1 MHLSNFM
8 KKNISTLLISF
19 CMFFAM
25 AQSTPWQAYGPV
37 KFPVNTVGQ
46 INGMGRS
53 TQLKFHPSNPAIMYS
68 TSASGG
74 LWISR
79 DTGHN
84 WTVTGTDSFANTKLA
99 SVCIDYTNDQI
110 IYIGTGDPNYFYN
123 NIGIYKSTNG
133 GVSFSPSNINIGNR
147 MALELLMSPID
158 NNTLIAATNDGIWK
172 TTDGGATWTQKQTG
186 VFLDMKFKA
195 VPNSSTLFAATGT
208 QFYKS
213 IDMGETWVLVSSGIT
228 IYPDLGDGPGS
239 RIAVTAGDTS
249 MVYLLMLNNGGT
261 IFRSTDNGDNFSLMR
276 SVPDTSIVG
285 YDIDNSGQGN
295 YNMAFTVSNV
305 NPNEVYVTTHC
316 IWRSMNGG
324 AFFTKLTHWPFIVHT
339 DMHQSAFSPYFP
351 THLFNMNDGGIW
363 MSRDSGVSWK
373 SMNDG
378 YETTEF
384 YHAAQSQVKDF
395 MIGGTQDNGGLYATN
410 GNWFTYQGGD
420 VGTVFYIDYLARQN
434 AYQCENG
441 FNRSPLAGGY
451 DSTYLPTIVKGNDV
465 KMLFNSSN
473 DQAAFA
479 SKNEIYRTIN
489 LGDPAPTWTQLT
501 SMNKRVMDM
510 ESNPIDKDIV
520 YFVTSDAKVFRMDY
534 SLSSFYSYGQLS
546 STPAGTSV
554 YANILAIKSDT
565 SVLYLSC
572 GNRVYRSSNGGFT
585 WVNFSGT
592 LPSINIINLVQDE
605 LSNDESVYLA
615 TARGVYYRNSSM
627 TDWQK
632 YSKGLPTVANIVDMM
647 TFDDGS
653 INRSLRVAYFGRG
666 TFSVPYNF
674 SKACT
679 PSPGLSVAN
688 SGNDILISWTG
699 SVNTTIAYRRNN
711 VVNWT
716 TINAGVSSSYTV
728 TGLSGCEKYEFRIRT
743 NCPTDSSLWSS
754 SVFINTPGYPLPS
767 IWTAQDIGAVGI
779 AGNVCYDDID
789 QSYAVTASG
798 EDVWNRSDQFYF
810 VHTPITGDI
819 EASCRVTAIGNHY
832 GWAKAGLM
840 IRESLDPDSKHS
852 MVCITPGNGVASQ
865 FRLNTGDW
873 TDYSGVGG
881 LSTPIYLKITRTD
894 SIIRSYYSFNGIAWL
909 FIREDTFSMNAN
921 AYVGLFSVSHENDY
935 LHTAVIDKV
944 ELSNHPNLAIQNINN
959 QSTFDLAVF
968 PNPANDF
975 IQLQISANQLDS
987 YQVIITNLMGEV
999 LRKKELLCSSNQAL
1013 QTIDIKDLKAGM
1025 YQVRVASKNFSQVK
1039 KFIKY

>member
-1 MHLSNFM
+1 M
-8 KKNISTLLISF
+8 KKNISTLLLTF
-19 CMFFAM
+19 CVWFLM

-53 TQLKFHPSNPAIMYS
+53 TQLKFHPSNPSILYS

-74 LWISR
+74 FWISR
-79 DTGHN
+79 DTGNN
-84 WTVTGTDSFANTKLA
+84 WTSTGTDSLPATKLA
-99 SVCIDYTNDQI
+99 SVCIDYSNDQI
-110 IYIGTGDPNYFYN
+110 IYIGTGDPNYYYN
-123 NIGIYKSTNG
+123 NYGIYKSTNG
-133 GVSFSPSNINIGNR
+133 GISFSPANTNIGNR
-147 MALELLMSPID
+147 MAVEILMSPLD
-158 NNTLIAATNDGIWK
+158 HNTLIAATKDGIWK
-172 TTDGGATWTQKQTG
+172 TTDAGATWALKQTG
-186 VFLDMKFKA
+186 AFLDMKFKA
-195 VPNSSTLFAATGT
+195 VSNASTLYAVTGT

-213 IDMGETWVLVSSGIT
+213 IDMGDTWVLVTSGIT
-228 IYPDLGDGPGS
+228 LYPDLGDGPGS
-239 RIAVTAGDTS
+239 RIAVTKADTNR
-249 MVYLLMLNNGGT
+249 VYLLMLNNGGT
-261 IFRSTDNGDNFSLMR
+261 IFRSNDDGNNFSLVR

-285 YDIDNSGQGN
+285 YNISSAGQGS
-295 YNMAFTVSNV
+295 YNMSFTVSNL
-305 NPNEVYVTTHC
+305 NPDEMYVTCHC
-316 IWRSMNGG
+316 IWRSFNGG
-324 AFFTKLTHWPFIVHT
+324 AFFEKLTDWPSTVHT
-339 DMHQSAFSPYFP
+339 DMHQSIFSPYFP
-351 THLFNMNDGGIW
+351 NRLYDMNDGGIW
-363 MSRDSGVSWK
+363 QSSDQGVSWK
-373 SMNDG
+373 SINDG

-420 VGTVFYIDYLARQN
+420 VGTAFYIDYLARQN

-441 FNRSPLAGGY
+441 FNRSLLAGGY

-473 DQAAFA
+473 EESAFA
-479 SKNEIYRTIN
+479 SKNEIYRT
-489 LGDPAPTWTQLT
+489 LDLSAPSPTWTQLT
-501 SMNKRVMDM
+501 TMNKRVMDM
-510 ESNPIDKDIV
+510 EHNPIDKDII
-520 YFVTSDAKVFRMDY
+520 YFVTSDNKVFRMDY
-534 SLSSFYSYGQLS
+534 ASTSFSSYGQVS
-546 STPAGTSV
+546 STPSSTAL
-554 YANILAIKSDT
+554 YANILVMHSDT
-565 SVLYLSC
+565 NIVYVTC
-572 GNRVYRSSNGGFT
+572 GTRVYRSSNGGVT
-585 WVNFSGT
+585 WVNFSGS
-592 LPSINIINLVQDE
+592 LPTINIINILQDN
-605 LSNDESVYLA
+605 LAFDESVYIG
-615 TARGVYYRNSSM
+615 TAKGVYYRNNTMS
-627 TDWQK
+627 DWQK
-632 YSKGLPTVANIVDMM
+632 YSKGLPTIADIVDFMA
-647 TFDDGS
+647 FDDGS

-674 SKACT
+674 SKACAT
-679 PSPGLSVAN
+679 PSGLSATN
-688 SGNDILISWTG
+688 SGNDVMLTWSA
-699 SVNTTIAYRRNN
+699 SANTSIAYRRNN
-711 VVNWT
+711 EVNWT
-716 TINAGVSSSYTV
+716 IINAGVRSSYLV
-728 TGLSGCEKYEFRIRT
+728 TGLSGCEKYEFRIRS
-743 NCPTDSSLWSS
+743 NCPTDSSLWGNSE
-754 SVFINTPGYPLPS
+754 FINTPGYPLPS

-779 AGNVCYDDID
+779 AGNVCYDDIAK
-789 QSYAVTASG
+789 SYAVTASG
-798 EDVWNRSDQFYF
+798 DDVWNRSDQFYF

-959 QSTFDLAVF
+959 QATFDLAVF